1 MADVLDQTKK
11 KMTAAL
17 EHLKMELKGLR
28 TGRANPGL
36 LDPVN
41 VEVYGTRMRL
51 KDMATV
57 SVVEARQLLITP
69 FDATNVHAIAKA
81 IEAANL
87 NLKPIVDGNA
97 IRIKIPEMDQKMR
110 QEMCKSAKK
119 KCEDAKIVIRN
130 NRREANDQIKKQKS
144 DGDIPEDLMK
154 KLEKSIQELTDKS
167 CKLADDLAME
177 KEKEIMTV

>member
-11 KMTAAL
+11 KMNGAL
-17 EHLKMELKGLR
+17 EHLKTDLKGLR
-28 TGRANPGL
+28 TGRANPSV
-36 LDPVN
+36 LDPVS
-41 VEVYGTRMRL
+41 VEVYGTHMRL

-57 SVVEARQLLITP
+57 TVVEARQLLITP
-69 FDATNVHAIAKA
+69 FDGSNVHSIAKA

-87 NLKPIVDGNA
+87 NLKPIVDGNSV
-97 IRIKIPEMDQKMR
+97 RIKIPEMDQKMR

-130 NRREANDQIKKQKS
+130 IRRDANDLIKKQKN

-167 CKLADDLAME
+167 CKMADDLTTE